1 MNLTVTE
8 QLESLDTFQR
18 AEFLRRRHTYETC
31 TGFINSLRR
40 EKTFPLHEKMRADQE
55 TYDRLKLVFLLLLLI
70 GSVLLLWVPPHVAI
84 EIILLIVVIS
94 LHIRSEH
101 RNTARHDSALLNFYV
116 AEIERYQAELQSLG
130 LSDNCE
136 GEDLGG
142 NPEEDAVTRDILTTL
157 GFDSGLIGSE
167 LDTWPLKPQLSTLRM

>member
-1 MNLTVTE
+1 MSLTVTE

-40 EKTFPLHEKMRADQE
+40 EKTFPLHEKMRADQK

>member
-1 MNLTVTE
+1 MSLTVTE

-31 TGFINSLRR
+31 KGFINSLRR

-55 TYDRLKLVFLLLLLI
+55 AYDHLKLVFLLLLLI
-70 GSVLLLWVPPHVAI
+70 GSVLLLWVPPHVHAI
-84 EIILLIVVIS
+84 EVILFIVVIS

-101 RNTARHDSALLNFYV
+101 RNTARHDSALFDFYV

-130 LSDNCE
+130 LSDNYE

-142 NPEEDAVTRDILTTL
+142 NPEEDAVTRKILTTL

-167 LDTWPLKPQLSTLRM
+167 LDTWPLKPQL